1 MSSGLGPMARRIA
14 GTVRTAGRIE
24 FVRDQGPVR
33 RNIRVEG
40 VTWDSEIHRNLSKI
54 LWAAERSH
62 SYAMA
67 ALRLFSKMPS
77 AKFSPDGLLGGV
89 GYIRPVK
96 EMREGLG
103 KAAEELSSFCD
114 TVDDEINAKHWRV
127 VKEADPVSQDI
138 LQSAEHTRSNPEQVV
153 QQQFQEDNPLAFKSG
168 EAIYPEDMNPS
179 PDDFNPFLQ
188 SEEDGGDDEDD
199 SDGWGSFHTSSD
211 ESKEVPLPGPKSALP
226 TDSGEQKEGLT
237 EVDYVMNTTGQVGS
251 LYAEAIRQTLK
262 KHGPKVVTAG
272 SRTADSSVDP
282 AQLPGPRVMH
292 VGPGASPEEFG
303 YDTDWWD
310 RPSDD
315 PLGEGFRS
323 LEPIYEDGLQDGV
336 TGYSDPTDG
345 DVTVFKSAAAR
356 IARESATY
364 SWLPGSRN
372 EKPMSY
378 ERGLTEAQ
386 TEWLRANDAPD
397 PPSDW
402 VDPGPKSS
410 GADPLWTS
418 LWESDGLSPSV

>member
-1 MSSGLGPMARRIA
+1 MSSGLRSMAHRVA
-14 GTVRTAGRIE
+14 GTIRTAGRIE

-33 RNIRVEG
+33 RNIRVNGFE
-40 VTWDSEIHRNLSKI
+40 WDPEVHRNLSKI

-62 SYAMA
+62 NYAMA

-77 AKFSPDGLLGGV
+77 SKFSPDGLLGGV
-89 GYIRPVK
+89 GYIQQVK

-103 KAAEELSSFCD
+103 KAAEVLSAFCD
-114 TVDDEINAKHWRV
+114 TIDDEVNAEHWKAV
-127 VKEADPVSQDI
+127 HDGDPVTQDI
-138 LQSAEHTRSNPEQVV
+138 IQSAQDVRQNPEQDI
-153 QQQFQEDNPLAFKSG
+153 QQQFQEDNPLAVESG

-188 SEEDGGDDEDD
+188 SDDEDGGDDEDGD
-199 SDGWGSFHTSSD
+199 DWGGSRLSSD
-211 ESKEVPLPGPKSALP
+211 NSKEVPLPGPKSALP
-226 TDSGEQKEGLT
+226 TDTSEQKEGLT
-237 EVDYVMNTTGQVGS
+237 EVDYAMNTTGQVGS
-251 LYAEAIRQTLK
+251 LYAEAIRQVLK
-262 KHGPKVVTAG
+262 KNGPKVMTAA
-272 SRTADSSVDP
+272 RRVADSSVDP

-345 DVTVFKSAAAR
+345 DSTVFKSAAR
-356 IARESATY
+356 IAQEAATY

-378 ERGLTEAQ
+378 ERGLTEA
-386 TEWLRANDAPD
+386 EMNWLRANDAPD
-397 PPSDW
+397 PPADW
-402 VDPGPKSS
+402 VKKQDTHIGPDPM
-410 GADPLWTS
+410 WES
-418 LWESDGLSPSV
+418 LWEQDGLSSSV